1 MGSRKQQRIAVTTQ
15 LVTGED
21 DDLVEWFQCVTG
33 SRNQAVKDALRAA
46 LDSPIP
52 THQDAA
58 SAVEIAELRDQMA
71 ELRDQMAE
79 MQDQM
84 AAWGKWFET
93 DFHGYLRAQL
103 DTIGTL
109 PEVPTIEAA
118 PQVESEDLDRRAK
131 KLKRQAW

>member
-1 MGSRKQQRIAVTTQ
+1 MGSRKQQRIALTTQ

-21 DDLVEWFQCVTG
+21 DDLVEWFQGITG

-71 ELRDQMAE
+71 
-79 MQDQM
+79 
-84 AAWGKWFET
+84 AWGKWFET
-93 DFHGYLRAQL
+93 DFQGYLRTQL

-109 PEVPTIEAA
+109 PGVPTIEAA
-118 PQVESEDLDRRAK
+118 PQVESEDLERRAK

>member
-46 LDSPIP
+46 LGLPIP

-58 SAVEIAELRDQMA
+58 SAVEIAELRDQI
-71 ELRDQMAE
+71 
-79 MQDQM
+79 

-109 PEVPTIEAA
+109 PGVPTIEAA
-118 PQVESEDLDRRAK
+118 PQVESEDLERRAK